1 MYTVII
7 RGRVGNLSMFF
18 NWAPSIISIYTVDTY
33 YFGVTPCR
41 HIIITFPVCIHTF
54 TRAKINVIIVV
65 CLYVF
70 VLKSML
76 KSNASKIYAALVL
89 LE

>member
-1 MYTVII
+1 MQWIHISVLHHAHIYYNDVYLDVYYTMSMY
-7 RGRVGNLSMFF
+7 
-18 NWAPSIISIYTVDTY
+18 
-33 YFGVTPCR
+33 
-41 HIIITFPVCIHTF
+41 ITFPVCIHKF
-54 TRAKINVIIVV
+54 TRAKINVIILV

-76 KSNASKIYAALVL
+76 KSNATQIYAALVL

>member
-1 MYTVII
+1 MPTYITNDVHLDVYYTM
-7 RGRVGNLSMFF
+7 SM
-18 NWAPSIISIYTVDTY
+18 D
-33 YFGVTPCR
+33 
-41 HIIITFPVCIHTF
+41 ITFPVCIHKF
-54 TRAKINVIIVV
+54 TRAKINLIILV

-76 KSNASKIYAALVL
+76 KSNVTQIYAALVL